1 MTLLFH
7 CVRHQK
13 KLFLIYQIHVVMI
26 HGQFSMTHW
35 RLTFQATFPCSLK
48 GKNINR
54 QLIKSYQILLNETRN
69 LQVKKNCSF
78 VINNSIVPFK
88 VSIADMIFLFLYQH
102 KRLASWN
109 SNHIYIRCDLNT
121 MESDHIWIFV
131 HIMLVGFYCDM
142 IYSLYVIVIVG
153 SIKYPGIYTTKKY
166 AIYSIQIVSAPTLL
180 IYII

>member
-54 QLIKSYQILLNETRN
+54 QLIKSYQNLFNETRN
-69 LQVKKNCSF
+69 LQVKKYYAF
-78 VINNSIVPFK
+78 VINNSIVLIN
-88 VSIADMIFLFLYQH
+88 VIWV
-102 KRLASWN
+102 SWN
-109 SNHIYIRCDLNT
+109 IYDIYKTRSKYYGICSYMNFPPFD
-121 MESDHIWIFV
+121 
-131 HIMLVGFYCDM
+131 VGWVSLWYDIQPMYHCYSR
-142 IYSLYVIVIVG
+142 INSISWSLYY
-153 SIKYPGIYTTKKY
+153 K
-166 AIYSIQIVSAPTLL
+166 
-180 IYII
+180 